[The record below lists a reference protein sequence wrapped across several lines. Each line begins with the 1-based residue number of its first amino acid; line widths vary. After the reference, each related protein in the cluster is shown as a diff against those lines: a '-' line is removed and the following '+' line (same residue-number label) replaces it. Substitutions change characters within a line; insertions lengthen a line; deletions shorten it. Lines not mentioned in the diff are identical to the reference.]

1 MLVDQIRAAV
11 MAAPR
16 VGLPEVAA
24 VLWRAYGAGQ
34 VSEAE
39 AEELS
44 ALIETRK
51 VVPAEP
57 AGAVA
62 AAAVARKAT
71 GSRPKTDASLERR
84 RRWAASGRLPPALA
98 ARFTPGEIA
107 VLAVVASEV
116 CRRGDCRMAVGHLA
130 AVAGVS
136 ETLVRNALRE
146 ARALGLVTVEE
157 RRVTAWRNE
166 TNVIRVVSAEWSG
179 WLKLAKGRTA
189 AVPAP
194 RLGASSRGDRGAPSH
209 VQGGGCRSADP
220 TVTVGDRPVNR
231 VERNPRRA
239 AGWQGRRP
247 GGASS
252 W

>member
-16 VGLPEVAA
+16 MGLPEVAA
-24 VLWRAYGAGQ
+24 VLWRAYGAGH

-44 ALIETRK
+44 TLIEARK

-57 AGAVA
+57 AAAVA
-62 AAAVARKAT
+62 DAVARKAV
-71 GSRPKTDASLERR
+71 GSRPKTDASLDRR

-107 VLAVVASEV
+107 VLAVVAAEV
-116 CRRGDCRMAVGHLA
+116 CRRGDCRLAVGHLA

-166 TNVIRVVSAEWSG
+166 TNVIRIVSAEWSG
-179 WLKLAKGRTA
+179 WLKLAKGRPG

-194 RLGASSRGDRGAPSH
+194 RLGASTKGSRGAPSH
-209 VQGGGCRSADP
+209 AQGGGCRFADP
-220 TVTVGDRPVNR
+220 TPTVEDRPVNR

-239 AGWQGRRP
+239 AEGQGRRP

>member
-16 VGLPEVAA
+16 MGLPEVAA

-44 ALIETRK
+44 ALIEARK
-51 VVPAEP
+51 VIPAEP

-62 AAAVARKAT
+62 AAAMARKAT
-71 GSRPKTDASLERR
+71 GSRPKTDASLDRR

-107 VLAVVASEV
+107 VLSVVASEA
-116 CRRGDCRMAVGHLA
+116 CRRGDCRLAVGHLA

-166 TNVIRVVSAEWSG
+166 TNVVRIVSAEWSG
-179 WLKLAKGRTA
+179 WLKLAKGRPQPCQRRA
-189 AVPAP
+189 WAP
-194 RLGASSRGDRGAPSH
+194 RRGATAGHPPALR
-209 VQGGGCRSADP
+209 G
-220 TVTVGDRPVNR
+220 VGAGFLI
-231 VERNPRRA
+231 PRLLLKIVL
-239 AGWQGRRP
+239 
-247 GGASS
+247 
-252 W
+252 